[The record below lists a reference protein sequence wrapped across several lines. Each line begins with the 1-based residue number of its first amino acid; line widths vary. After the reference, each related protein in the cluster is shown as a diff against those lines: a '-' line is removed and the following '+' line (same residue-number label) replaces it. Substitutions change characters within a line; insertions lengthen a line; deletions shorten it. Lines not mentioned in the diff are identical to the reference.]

1 VFESLFQL
9 RGERDRFS
17 LPARA
22 TDERTDTEPAK
33 PRRVPPLGAIESKI
47 EIAFRPGGVHFGIDT
62 AIIRLLINDEPFG
75 ASLDNRHIVI
85 HLHRAHLDGNRR
97 KIRGDDPH
105 AFSQVVA
112 AHKFWMLAR
121 DEKDLTEALTR
132 EMLRFGN
139 HFILVERN
147 AKDRIIA

>member
-1 VFESLFQL
+1 PP
-9 RGERDRFS
+9 RRTAAGTDPG
-17 LPARA
+17 PA
-22 TDERTDTEPAK
+22 T

-97 KIRGDDPH
+97 KIRGDGPH
-105 AFSQVVA
+105 TLSQVVA
-112 AHKFWMLAR
+112 AHKFSMLAR
-121 DEKDLTEALTR
+121 DAKALTD
-132 EMLRFGN
+132 
-139 HFILVERN
+139 
-147 AKDRIIA
+147 AQT